1 VLACVKPSLRTG
13 VTASRTGKC
22 TANIFATPI
31 ISPTNGVRCM
41 KLKRSKVKRAKFKN
55 CEAIV
60 FDPSWW
66 EKKYAGHPLSPGEV
80 VYFLGEIPN
89 VPGHCVVAKHSG
101 EVVSMVHPEDF
112 RKAKDE
118 EL

>member
-1 VLACVKPSLRTG
+1 
-13 VTASRTGKC
+13 
-22 TANIFATPI
+22 
-31 ISPTNGVRCM
+31 M
-41 KLKRSKVKRAKFKN
+41 KKFKH

-60 FDPSWW
+60 WVPKWY
-66 EKKYAGHPLSPGEV
+66 KKWSKQRPHLVNQHPLVYGEI

-89 VPGHCVVAKHSG
+89 VPGHCIVAKYSG
-101 EVVSMVHPEDF
+101 QVVPMVHPEDF